1 MAKHTSTHYAVIYEK
16 KVMYR
21 KTLDEI
27 SKKFNEN
34 GEKIIENK
42 GVVNRMF
49 VNGRSS
55 CFIITLKNHQPNF

>member
-21 KTLDEI
+21 KNLDKI